1 MSRRETE
8 SEHGLVTETQK
19 KVKRPPLYKVLLH
32 NDDYTTKEFVVQIL
46 QYVFHK
52 EQTEAVQ
59 IMLHVHKKGIGVA
72 GVYTY
77 EIAETKVAQVN
88 SATTVRAAISS
99 AMLRRANCSHRS
111 RPAAVW
117 NRWVTVCACGASP
130 TNGPASPLAVP
141 RSSGRPP
148 PECSATGLT
157 STHIEAAG

>member
-46 QYVFHK
+46 QYVSHK

-77 EIAETKVAQVN
+77 EIAETKVALVEDLARQ
-88 SATTVRAAISS
+88 
-99 AMLRRANCSHRS
+99 HEY
-111 RPAAVW
+111 
-117 NRWVTVCACGASP
+117 
-130 TNGPASPLAVP
+130 PLKCTM
-141 RSSGRPP
+141 
-148 PECSATGLT
+148 E
-157 STHIEAAG
+157 EA